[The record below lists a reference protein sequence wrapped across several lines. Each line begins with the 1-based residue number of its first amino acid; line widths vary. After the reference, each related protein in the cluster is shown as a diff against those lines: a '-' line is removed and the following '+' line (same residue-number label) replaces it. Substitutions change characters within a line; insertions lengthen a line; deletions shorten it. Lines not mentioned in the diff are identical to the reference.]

1 MLIYG
6 LPVVSQ
12 HFSDLGNSAQ
22 KARSKTSLQNE
33 TTEWGVGSGW
43 VNSTLGR
50 AGFDPWVRKIPWRRE
65 WQPTLVFLPGEF
77 HEQKSLVGYSPC
89 GLKELDTTERLTLS
103 LFRYIRLW
111 CNMKKNVVNMYITQ
125 YSVNTILPSLSISLL
140 SMTCIYFKFQQC
152 NH

>member
-77 HEQKSLVGYSPC
+77 FGQRSPVGYSPW
-89 GLKELDTTERLTLS
+89 GQKESDTTKQLILS
-103 LFRYIRLW
+103 LEYNGIYYYTLLITESCFLKIHILKSYY
-111 CNMKKNVVNMYITQ
+111 KKWLYVKIELRGGN
-125 YSVNTILPSLSISLL
+125 
-140 SMTCIYFKFQQC
+140 
-152 NH
+152 